1 MKTFMRVMSAAAALA
16 ACAGLANAQASIW
29 QFNSGLTAASGPGV
43 MTARSGQT
51 FAVGSASSFGLPLIN
66 GADSGVLQSDPI
78 GGGPG
83 GFNIA
88 HGTAG
93 NGGGAYGNQYT
104 LIWDILY
111 PEISPNFSSLYNTN
125 QNNAND
131 GDLFVDGAGRIGISG
146 VYAGTILPN
155 TWHRVAVTVDT
166 TTSTITKYID
176 GVQVGTNAAG
186 GVDGRWALY
195 TTNQSPTDWFI
206 LFGDNTVSPVE
217 IALSYTSSFLF
228 EDRVWTA
235 GEIAAKGGPDAD
247 GIEPPAGP
255 VPPGVSGTVS
265 PCSPAGATAVITAT
279 PVSGLNPAST
289 SYTVSADLSSIGLTT
304 VALNDAGTNGD
315 VTANDGI
322 FGGSFTIPALAP
334 ATYALTLN
342 VTDNLARTGSGAAN
356 LVIFANDPTSGTF
369 ASQWDFNSAPTA
381 SPFIDSSFGQG
392 TIEFWDGVTPG
403 GTESITQ
410 FGTTASF
417 GIPAING
424 EVAGVMKFPALF
436 SGEGFRV
443 NSLAPGN
450 GGGDFINQYTI
461 AFDIL
466 FPSNQ
471 TVPPVRF
478 PFIETNNTNSNGGD
492 FWANFSDFSF
502 SFQGDG
508 SQTELRTSAN
518 AFQLDTWHRIVFV
531 NDTARCNGNGKVYV
545 DGVQVYSGPI
555 PDSTDVK
562 YSLYSTTDGAPDP
575 DTEAYFFVFSDV
587 EGRTSDAYVNSF
599 FFVDRTL
606 SDAELVALGGPSAA
620 GIFTGTG
627 PSCEYDFNQDEN
639 VDLLD
644 AQQMA
649 QVFVGLLLPESN
661 WLDGDLNG
669 DENADLTDAQ
679 LLAAFVVTGNC
690 GL

>member
-29 QFNSGLTAASGPGV
+29 QFNGDLAASAGPGV
-43 MTARSGQT
+43 MTQRPLQT
-51 FAVGSASSFGLPLIN
+51 FSVGTASSFGLPLIG
-66 GADSGVLQSDPI
+66 GADSGVLMSDPVSGS
-78 GGGPG
+78 GGG
-83 GFNIA
+83 FDVQ

-93 NGGGAYGNQYT
+93 NGGGEYGNQYT
-104 LIWDILY
+104 MIWDVLF
-111 PEISPNFSSLYNTN
+111 PTVTWHSFFNTN
-125 QNNAND
+125 ETNAND
-131 GDLFVDGAGRIGISG
+131 GDFFLRPDGGIGISG
-146 VYAGTILPN
+146 VYSGTVLAN
-155 TWHRVAVTVDT
+155 TWHRIAVTVDT
-166 TTSTITKYID
+166 STSTITKYID

-195 TTNQSPTDWFI
+195 TTNQTPTDWFI
-206 LFGDNTVSPVE
+206 MFGDNDGDLTTAYV
-217 IALSYTSSFLF
+217 SSFLF
-228 EDRVWTA
+228 EDRVWSA
-235 GEIAAKGGPDAD
+235 GEVASKGGPDAD

-255 VPPGVSGTVS
+255 VAPGVSGTVS

-289 SYTVSADLSSIGLTT
+289 SYTISADLSSIGLST

-322 FGGSFTIPALAP
+322 FGGQFVIPALAP

-381 SPFIDSSFGQG
+381 SPFIDPTFGQG

-403 GTESITQ
+403 GAEPITE

-436 SGEGFRV
+436 TGEGFRV

-450 GGGDFINQYTI
+450 GGGDFVNQYTI

-471 TVPPVRF
+471 AVPPVRF

-508 SQTELRTSAN
+508 SQAELRTSAN

-545 DGVQVYSGPI
+545 DGVQIYSGPI

-562 YSLYSTTDGAPDP
+562 YSLYSTTDGSPDP

-649 QVFVGLLLPESN
+649 QVFVGLLTAQPN
-661 WLDGDLNG
+661 WLDGELNG

-679 LLAAFVVTGNC
+679 ILAAFVVSGNC
-690 GL
+690 AL

>member
-1 MKTFMRVMSAAAALA
+1 MKTFMHVMSAAAALA

-29 QFNSGLTAASGPGV
+29 QFNSGLTTASGPGV
-43 MTARSGQT
+43 MASRTLQT
-51 FAVGSASSFGLPLIN
+51 FQVGTASSFGLPLIG
-66 GADSGVLQSDPI
+66 GADSGVLLSDPVSGS
-78 GGGPG
+78 GGG
-83 GFNIA
+83 FDVR

-93 NGGGAYGNQYT
+93 NGGGSFGNQYT
-104 LIWDILY
+104 IIWDVLFPTIN
-111 PEISPNFSSLYNTN
+111 SHSFFNTN
-125 QNNAND
+125 ETNAND
-131 GDLFVDGAGRIGISG
+131 GDFFLRPDGGIGISG
-146 VYAGTILPN
+146 VYSGTLLAN

-166 TTSTITKYID
+166 STSIITKYID
-176 GVQVGTNAAG
+176 GVQVGTNGGG

-206 LFGDNTVSPVE
+206 MFGDNDGDLTTAYV
-217 IALSYTSSFLF
+217 SSFLF
-228 EDRVWTA
+228 QDRVWSA

-255 VPPGVSGTVS
+255 VPPSVSGTVS

-289 SYTVSADLSSIGLTT
+289 SFTVAADLSSVGLSTI
-304 VALNDAGTNGD
+304 ALNDAGNNGD
-315 VTANDGI
+315 TAANDGV
-322 FGGSFTIPALAP
+322 FGGLFTIPALAP

-342 VTDNLARTGSGAAN
+342 VTDNLARTGSGIAN
-356 LVIFANDPTSGTF
+356 LIIFANDPTSGTF
-369 ASQWDFNSAPTA
+369 ASQWDFNSAPSA
-381 SPFIDSSFGQG
+381 SPVIDSSFGLG
-392 TIEFWDGVTPG
+392 ALEFWDGVSPG
-403 GTESITQ
+403 GTESITE

-450 GGGDFINQYTI
+450 GGGDFVNQYTI
-461 AFDIL
+461 AFDIF
-466 FPSNQ
+466 FPSAQ
-471 TVPPVRF
+471 AVPPVRF
-478 PFIETNNTNSNGGD
+478 PFIETNNTNSNGGE
-492 FWANFSDFSF
+492 FWANFDDRSF

-508 SQTELRTSAN
+508 SQTEARTAAN

-531 NDTARCNGNGKVYV
+531 NDTARCTSNGKVFV
-545 DGVQVYSGPI
+545 DGVQVFIGSI
-555 PDSTDVK
+555 PDTTDVK
-562 YSLYSTTDGAPDP
+562 YSLFSTTDGDP
-575 DTEAYFFVFSDV
+575 TPLDNEAYFFVFSDV
-587 EGRTSDAYVNSF
+587 QGRTSDAYVNSF
-599 FFVDRTL
+599 FFVDRAL
-606 SDAELVALGGPSAA
+606 SNAELVALGGPSAA
-620 GIFTGTG
+620 GIFTGSG
-627 PSCEYDFNQDEN
+627 ASCDYDFNQDEN
-639 VDLLD
+639 VDLTD

-649 QVFVGLLLPESN
+649 QVFVGLLLPGSN

-679 LLAAFVVTGNC
+679 LLASYVVTGNC